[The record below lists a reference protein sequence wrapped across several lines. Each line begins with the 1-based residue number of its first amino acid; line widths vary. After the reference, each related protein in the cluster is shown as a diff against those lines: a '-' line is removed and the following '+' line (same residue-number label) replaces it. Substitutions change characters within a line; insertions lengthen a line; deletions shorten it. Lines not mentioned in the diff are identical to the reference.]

1 MFCPL
6 PITKFL
12 SGELSSVIPECYYS
26 HLPKLALLYSS
37 LPERPIVT
45 VCSTQP
51 HHHAGAYQKIMKGAW
66 SHKQYSCMC
75 YISSLCLESSFRRA
89 ATNPKGYC

>member
-66 SHKQYSCMC
+66 SHMQKFLYVLYQQSLFESC
-75 YISSLCLESSFRRA
+75 FVH
-89 ATNPKGYC
+89 